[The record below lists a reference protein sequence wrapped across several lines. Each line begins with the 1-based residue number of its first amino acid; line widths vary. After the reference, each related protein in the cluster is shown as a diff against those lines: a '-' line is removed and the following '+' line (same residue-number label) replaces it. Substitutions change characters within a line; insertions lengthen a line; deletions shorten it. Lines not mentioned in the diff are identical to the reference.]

1 MKTNTNPTQAFESTY
16 TLLVR
21 SEEKERGVLENVAYF
36 LFILSAVFSI
46 WQAARQ
52 PFAVPAGGLTHTSS
66 ITQTDIQQHS
76 V

>member
-1 MKTNTNPTQAFESTY
+1 MKNQSHSKAAFESTY
-16 TLLVR
+16 TMLVR
-21 SEEKERGVLENVAYF
+21 SEDTDRSVLENLVYF

-52 PFAVPAGGLTHTSS
+52 PFAVPASGLTHTSS
-66 ITQTDIQQHS
+66 VTQSASPVRS

>member
-1 MKTNTNPTQAFESTY
+1 MKNNTNPTPAFESTY

-52 PFAVPAGGLTHTSS
+52 PFAVPASGLTHTSS
-66 ITQTDIQQHS
+66 ITQTDRQHS